1 MTTRIKP
8 TKAGWRLLWGAA
20 GFTLLVA
27 LLTASWALDYV
38 DKGVQRMTVFV
49 FILLLVAVMCAAYL
63 LGWLMLRAKDIPV
76 REP

>member
-8 TKAGWRLLWGAA
+8 TKAGWWLLTGAA

-27 LLTASWALDYV
+27 LFAARWALDYV
-38 DKGVQRMTVFV
+38 DKGVQRMTVSV
-49 FILLLVAVMCAAYL
+49 FILLLLAVMCAVYV
-63 LGWLMLRAKDIPV
+63 LGWFVLRAKDIPV